1 LENDS
6 TVLGYSPPPL
16 RERVGVR
23 VKREYWKAIG
33 KRLNG
38 FGIFPPSLE
47 GEGWGEGE
55 KVLLEGHWK
64 TAQRY
69 RDSF

>member
-23 VKREYWKAIG
+23 VKRYCWKAIG

-38 FGIFPPSLE
+38 IVIVSNRTKWQAGT
-47 GEGWGEGE
+47 
-55 KVLLEGHWK
+55 KVSEDQL
-64 TAQRY
+64 
-69 RDSF
+69 